1 MQVKLL
7 PKPFCFFL
15 PAIIWGAVI
24 FVIISLPPSAVP
36 PTDKIGIPH
45 IDKIIHFGIFF
56 VFGSLLV
63 FGFFRLGHKHIKYI
77 FFSIL
82 IGFSYGAFTE
92 YLQYCCFTGR
102 HGSIAD
108 FIADGFGTV
117 FGTLFMLMVSKI
129 DYLATKFVE

>member
-7 PKPFCFFL
+7 PRPFCLFL

-36 PTDKIGIPH
+36 PTDKLGIPH

-56 VFGSLLV
+56 IFGGLLV
-63 FGFFRLGHKHIKYI
+63 FGFFRLGLKHIKYI
-77 FFSIL
+77 IISIL
-82 IGFSYGAFTE
+82 IGISYGALTE
-92 YLQYCCFTGR
+92 YLQSCCFSGR
-102 HGSIAD
+102 HGSVAD

-117 FGTLFMLMVSKI
+117 FGALFMLMMSKI
-129 DYLATKFVE
+129 DYLATKLIL